1 MNKDSK
7 KSDSE
12 TENNSADEAVKET
25 NKNKSVQVVEKEGI
39 IKDKIKKENLVDSSK
54 LIDFTKSRNNSFFRT
69 ISQSE
74 VIDKLLASGKVDEKI
89 RTGRSGSR
97 SDPGVVHIELEQIKK
112 KVAKR
117 VTKMDLDKAVSI
129 IPICTGKKDVSEF
142 INACEIAL
150 NDTKETDKPLLI
162 KIITSKLSGNALEVT
177 RYRNLDSWAAIKSI
191 LQGAFEQKV
200 SERAL
205 AIGLNTARMA
215 EGESVSKF
223 ANRIEELYYKL
234 CATSTANLDKNEAL
248 VVKNQTKKQAMLIFM
263 TGLPHHLY
271 LVLKARDP
279 KTLEEAIQMA
289 QDEEIEYESKMKIEG
304 LQNNVEKQN
313 FNGNTPQNANG
324 NNIKHQNNG
333 NNILSR
339 NQQNNRGANNNI
351 GRYNNNYNTQ
361 NNSGYGRFNGNNS
374 RGGYSNNGQRQN
386 FNNFNNN
393 AYQRNNNIGRNGS
406 NTGCYTCGKQ
416 NHIARDCWQS
426 QNQSRGSGQPTNNR
440 NNINNTRNFGN
451 NNNMRRENNTNQ
463 SLHCSYCNKVGHEIT
478 NCYTK
483 QRNEKN
489 NTNNMSKNVQRA
501 NPSGVRFVSEIAPQ
515 EEQETSFI
523 SQQN

>member
-1 MNKDSK
+1 MNRDSE

-12 TENNSADEAVKET
+12 SENNSAKEAVKNT
-25 NKNKSVQVVEKEGI
+25 NNKSVKVEGI
-39 IKDKIKKENLVDSSK
+39 GENKVKKENLIDSAK
-54 LIDFTKSRNNSFFRT
+54 VIEFTKSRNNSFFRT
-69 ISQSE
+69 ISHSE
-74 VIDKLLASGKVDEKI
+74 VIDKLLASGKIEEKVK
-89 RTGRSGSR
+89 TGRSGSR
-97 SDPGVVHIELEQIKK
+97 SDPGVVHIELEQIKRK
-112 KVAKR
+112 AIKR
-117 VTKMDLDKAVSI
+117 TTKMDLDKAVSI
-129 IPICTGKKDVSEF
+129 IPTCTGKKDVSEF

-150 NDTKETDKPLLI
+150 NDIKEVDKPLLI

-205 AIGLNTARMA
+205 AIGLNTARMT

-234 CATSTANLDKNEAL
+234 CATSTANLDKDEAL

-304 LQNNVEKQN
+304 LQNNVERQN
-313 FNGNTPQNANG
+313 FNGNTPQSANG
-324 NNIKHQNNG
+324 NNIKNQNNG
-333 NNILSR
+333 NNNLNR
-339 NQQNNRGANNNI
+339 NQQNNRGGNNNL
-351 GRYNNNYNTQ
+351 GRYNNNYNNR
-361 NNSGYGRFNGNNS
+361 NNNGYNRFNGNNNS
-374 RGGYSNNGQRQN
+374 GGYNNSGRKQN
-386 FNNFNNN
+386 FNTYQQNNN
-393 AYQRNNNIGRNGS
+393 NSRNGS
-406 NTGCYTCGKQ
+406 NTGCYTCGKP
-416 NHIARDCWQS
+416 NHIARDCWHS
-426 QNQSRGSGQPTNNR
+426 QNQSRGSGQPMINRGNN
-440 NNINNTRNFGN
+440 NGARNFGN
-451 NNNMRRENNTNQ
+451 NNNARRENSTNQ

-489 NTNNMSKNVQRA
+489 NTNNVSKNVQRA

-515 EEQETSFI
+515 DEQETFFT